1 MSIAAPMLLFAAG
14 TLLGEDSLL
23 VVKDPARH
31 AYLRALL
38 QPAFGPDAIAS
49 YLPDI
54 EVRAAPMALLPAW
67 HVCCCF

>member
-1 MSIAAPMLLFAAG
+1 MCCVSRLAV

-23 VVKDPARH
+23 VVKDPQRH

-49 YLPDI
+49 YLPAI
-54 EVRAAPMALLPAW
+54 EVRRMSQLTL
-67 HVCCCF
+67 HSQQLGRCGSCKT

>member
-1 MSIAAPMLLFAAG
+1 MLLAG

-23 VVKDPARH
+23 VVKDPQRH

-49 YLPDI
+49 YLPAI
-54 EVRAAPMALLPAW
+54 EVRP
-67 HVCCCF
+67 